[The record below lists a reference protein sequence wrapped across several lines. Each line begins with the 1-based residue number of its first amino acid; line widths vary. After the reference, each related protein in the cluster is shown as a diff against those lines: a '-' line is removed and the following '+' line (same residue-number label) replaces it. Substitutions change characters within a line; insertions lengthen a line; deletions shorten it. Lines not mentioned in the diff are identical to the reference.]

1 MILLAARRGN
11 SGDHSADSD
20 CSKLFEATEDAKVTV
35 STCEQDIIYSRTT
48 DSELS
53 IQSLEND

>member
-1 MILLAARRGN
+1 MILLAARRSS
-11 SGDHSADSD
+11 SGDHSADRD
-20 CSKLFEATEDAKVTV
+20 CSKLLETTEDAKVTV